1 MTSSTTP
8 PDPRRA
14 TGDEPPAR
22 KPASS
27 GATDDRSV
35 TVDGAGDGD
44 PAGEA
49 PTPGAYVDE
58 GGALDENAI
67 GAD

>member
-1 MTSSTTP
+1 MTAPANT
-8 PDPRRA
+8 PDPR
-14 TGDEPPAR
+14 TELDDEPPAR
-22 KPASS
+22 KPAWS

-35 TVDGAGDGD
+35 TGDGGD
-44 PAGEA
+44 DGRPAGEA